1 MIGCGFL
8 IFAHVLILDSSF
20 SSPCALPKHLC
31 SRFHYFESSLL
42 AELIFEAAAF
52 KQALPDSIMAVFYLE
67 DDCGDAYS
75 GPKCQ
80 DYGKAAHR
88 AIAQHFGLAP
98 ERLPLL
104 KLNLWLW
111 DAPFEEMP
119 TS

>member
-1 MIGCGFL
+1 M
-8 IFAHVLILDSSF
+8 
-20 SSPCALPKHLC
+20 
-31 SRFHYFESSLL
+31 